1 MRAAPPE
8 ASVSSRDR
16 MRRIGPTLHRSFTA
30 ATTAGNVPHLMR
42 GLCARTI
49 SVRAFGIGG
58 LMMKRFVYAVPMLS
72 VALALGS
79 ATAQLTPVA
88 SANGK
93 APGFAPPNVLSP
105 ELIETAVAQG
115 STEVENPSA
124 LTSFYGY
131 DNDGPMLPALGSN
144 VEATKTEP
152 DKNTY
157 LVLHGLHGADPNYD
171 YGTQF
176 LFQGHETGAG
186 YITRVNLDADAAHR
200 VTVLA
205 TREANGTALPV
216 FDGSTWYP
224 FSGRLLFSQEGNAS
238 TTGGIWQATPDFP
251 STAENLLGVFGRGG
265 YEGIQADSDGNIWLV
280 EDIGGTTING
290 ARQPNSFVYRFIPNS
305 KFDLKQGGKQI

>member
-72 VALALGS
+72 VALAL
-79 ATAQLTPVA
+79 A

-144 VEATKTEP
+144 VEATKT
-152 DKNTY
+152 
-157 LVLHGLHGADPNYD
+157 
-171 YGTQF
+171 
-176 LFQGHETGAG
+176 
-186 YITRVNLDADAAHR
+186 
-200 VTVLA
+200 
-205 TREANGTALPV
+205 
-216 FDGSTWYP
+216 
-224 FSGRLLFSQEGNAS
+224 
-238 TTGGIWQATPDFP
+238 
-251 STAENLLGVFGRGG
+251 
-265 YEGIQADSDGNIWLV
+265 
-280 EDIGGTTING
+280 
-290 ARQPNSFVYRFIPNS
+290 
-305 KFDLKQGGKQI
+305 